1 MNLTKKQQIILAA
14 VFFLILCLAVVI
26 YMVSAYDKMEENGEM
41 MSSENIAFYQQTKKH
56 IAEEHKAFADS
67 KHYDYESLANRYHN
81 SASQYNPQF
90 TISEGEQFCGDIV
103 MQQNINYVTALS
115 AITCDTRFEC
125 TAADWEET
133 VQTLYTYIPD
143 IVQLH
148 NMYGTE
154 ELTEESLTDF
164 IAGTLPAEAPADEIS
179 IPDPNVNFQLEL
191 LAGYYPD
198 DDSYKDPHYKILLLV
213 TDDLDQGKL
222 PDEIRN
228 TKN

>member
-1 MNLTKKQQIILAA
+1 MNLTKK
-14 VFFLILCLAVVI
+14 
-26 YMVSAYDKMEENGEM
+26 
-41 MSSENIAFYQQTKKH
+41 H
-56 IAEEHKAFADS
+56 ITEEHKAFADS

-103 MQQNINYVTALS
+103 MQQNINY
-115 AITCDTRFEC
+115 
-125 TAADWEET
+125 
-133 VQTLYTYIPD
+133 
-143 IVQLH
+143 
-148 NMYGTE
+148 E

-164 IAGTLPAEAPADEIS
+164 IADSLPAEAPADEIS